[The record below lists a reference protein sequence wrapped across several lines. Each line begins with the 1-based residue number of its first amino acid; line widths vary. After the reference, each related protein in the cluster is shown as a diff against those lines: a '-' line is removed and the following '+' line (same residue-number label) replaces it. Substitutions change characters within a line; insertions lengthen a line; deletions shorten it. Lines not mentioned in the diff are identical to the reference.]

1 MKKALGVTEASRLK
15 RLSGAMMALFG
26 VPVFALFAVSTP
38 VASQDMQSASQ
49 SATSPAQSATNQRA
63 DVQASEQAEAER
75 HAAIE
80 YDRAN
85 RMTVTVRVNNRN
97 MVPFLV
103 DTGSERTVISD
114 KLASELGLP
123 SAGPLTISGVAGFMS
138 VPSAHVNGLDLTNV
152 RVSQFV
158 APILKDEDMGAD
170 GLIGVD
176 SLQEK
181 LVVFDFDNHRME
193 VKKARWESRPATLEK
208 GEIVVTA
215 NRRMGRLIITEAS
228 VEGVPVTVVID
239 SGAQYSIGNIAL
251 LERLQ
256 KRKRLKNA
264 VPTILY
270 SVTGQQL
277 PATMA
282 QARKV
287 EVGNMSLRDMPIA
300 FAESSAFTTLK
311 LDKKPAMLLG
321 MHTLRAFRRVEV
333 DFTNR
338 RVRFITPGGVLR
350 ASETRYALGCAAR
363 AQCGQALPG
372 S

>member
-1 MKKALGVTEASRLK
+1 MKKISSALASIFV
-15 RLSGAMMALFG
+15 LFG
-26 VPVFALFAVSTP
+26 ANANAQAMNQEAPPAPATNPGAVS
-38 VASQDMQSASQ
+38 
-49 SATSPAQSATNQRA
+49 AT
-63 DVQASEQAEAER
+63 DEAETER

-85 RMTVTVRVNNRN
+85 RMTVTVRVNNQN
-97 MVPFLV
+97 AVPFLV

-114 KLASELGLP
+114 KLATELGLP
-123 SAGPLTISGVAGFMS
+123 SAGSLTISGVAGFVS
-138 VPSAHVNGLDLTNV
+138 VPSAHVSGLDLTNV
-152 RVSQFV
+152 RVPQFI
-158 APILKDEDMGAD
+158 APILDDEDMGAA

-228 VEGVPVTVVID
+228 VEGIPVTVVID
-239 SGAQYSIGNIAL
+239 SGAQYSIGNAAL
-251 LERLQ
+251 LARLQ
-256 KRKRLKNA
+256 KRKKLENA
-264 VPTILY
+264 VPTTLY
-270 SVTGQQL
+270 SVTGQQM
-277 PATMA
+277 PATMT

-300 FAESSAFTTLK
+300 FADSPAFATLK

-333 DFTNR
+333 DFANR
-338 RVRFITPGGVLR
+338 RVKFITPGGADR
-350 ASETRYALGCAAR
+350 SSDTRYALGCVSG
-363 AQCGQALPG
+363 AQCGQAVPG
-372 S
+372 L